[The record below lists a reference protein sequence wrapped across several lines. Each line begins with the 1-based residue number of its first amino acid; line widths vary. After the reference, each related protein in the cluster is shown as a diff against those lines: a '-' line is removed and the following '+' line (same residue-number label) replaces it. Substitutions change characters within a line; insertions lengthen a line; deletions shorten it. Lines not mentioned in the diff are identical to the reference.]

1 MTDRSTFTLTNA
13 TFSGIPISDVRIML
27 FSTVA
32 SSALGLK
39 LWTGLGGEDLELI
52 LPVEGE
58 LAGITDQGEVR
69 GHAVLEVIDGER
81 TTPLRFSGRGQL
93 TGIPQEEEALQTVA
107 G

>member
-1 MTDRSTFTLTNA
+1 MSDRSTFTLTNA

-39 LWTGLGGEDLELI
+39 LWTGLGGEDLEAD
-52 LPVEGE
+52 PAGRGRVEGT
-58 LAGITDQGEVR
+58 TDQGEAR